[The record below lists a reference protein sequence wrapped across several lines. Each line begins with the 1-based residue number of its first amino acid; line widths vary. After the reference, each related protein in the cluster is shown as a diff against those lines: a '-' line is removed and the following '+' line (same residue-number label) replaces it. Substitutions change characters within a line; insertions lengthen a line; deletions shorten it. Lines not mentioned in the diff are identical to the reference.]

1 MKLHEAMIQVLQ
13 EKGNL
18 SFKELAK
25 IIDDK
30 RLYMKKDMSVLTPSQ
45 VRLRAKQY
53 SNLFN
58 VDNDIIGIK

>member
-25 IIDDK
+25 IIVVT
-30 RLYMKKDMSVLTPSQ
+30 YT
-45 VRLRAKQY
+45 
-53 SNLFN
+53 
-58 VDNDIIGIK
+58 